1 MRIKKNSPIDKK
13 IILVKK
19 YSRRSISR
27 KTEVFCRSLDES
39 NTGTQNFGHSKRYK
53 IPFHSK
59 YFQSKIL
66 FQPIVNQE
74 GKELVKLDVKEMSLK
89 GAIRKVQPSKG
100 EFVSNLILVKK
111 KDGDQ
116 RVVISLKQLNGYIP
130 YRHFKMEG
138 VQNLKYMLQK
148 GDYMCKLDL
157 QDAYFSFPLEKNSRQ
172 FVRFRW
178 SGNSYEFL
186 CLCFGLGPAAR
197 IFTKLLKVPMT
208 ILRRLNIKI
217 IIYLDDMLLIGHSLE
232 KIFIDRDTI
241 IFLLQHLGFVI
252 NWKKSCV
259 KTSAGNRVFGPD
271 NQLCHSRTLFKQNK
285 NSESSFRMSGFLDLT
300 RLMGL

>member
-1 MRIKKNSPIDKK
+1 MKLEIKE
-13 IILVKK
+13 ILK
-19 YSRRSISR
+19 
-27 KTEVFCRSLDES
+27 
-39 NTGTQNFGHSKRYK
+39 
-53 IPFHSK
+53 
-59 YFQSKIL
+59 
-66 FQPIVNQE
+66 
-74 GKELVKLDVKEMSLK
+74 K
-89 GAIRKVQPSKG
+89 GAIRKVQLSNR
-100 EFVSNLILVKK
+100 EFVSNLFFVNK

-116 RVVISLKQLNGYIP
+116 TPVINLKQLNTYIP
-130 YRHFKMEG
+130 YCHFRMEG
-138 VQNLKYMLQK
+138 LQNLKYMLQK

>member
-27 KTEVFCRSLDES
+27 KIEVFCRSLDES

-130 YRHFKMEG
+130 YCHFKMEG

-157 QDAYFSFPLEKNSRQ
+157 RQ
-172 FVRFRW
+172 FFLVRW
-178 SGNSYEFL
+178 SGNLYKFL
-186 CLCFGLGPAAR
+186 CSCFG
-197 IFTKLLKVPMT
+197 V
-208 ILRRLNIKI
+208 
-217 IIYLDDMLLIGHSLE
+217 
-232 KIFIDRDTI
+232 
-241 IFLLQHLGFVI
+241 
-252 NWKKSCV
+252 
-259 KTSAGNRVFGPD
+259 GPD
-271 NQLCHSRTLFKQNK
+271 P
-285 NSESSFRMSGFLDLT
+285 
-300 RLMGL
+300 

>member
-1 MRIKKNSPIDKK
+1 MQTRLTRCI
-13 IILVKK
+13 
-19 YSRRSISR
+19 
-27 KTEVFCRSLDES
+27 F
-39 NTGTQNFGHSKRYK
+39 F
-53 IPFHSK
+53 
-59 YFQSKIL
+59 
-66 FQPIVNQE
+66 
-74 GKELVKLDVKEMSLK
+74 
-89 GAIRKVQPSKG
+89 
-100 EFVSNLILVKK
+100 
-111 KDGDQ
+111 
-116 RVVISLKQLNGYIP
+116 ISLGKK
-130 YRHFKMEG
+130 FKAICS
-138 VQNLKYMLQK
+138 L
-148 GDYMCKLDL
+148 
-157 QDAYFSFPLEKNSRQ
+157 PL
-172 FVRFRW
+172 VRKIVRVPLPLLW
-178 SGNSYEFL
+178 
-186 CLCFGLGPAAR
+186 FGRPAAR

-232 KIFIDRDTI
+232 EIFIDRDTI